1 MGFVPRLV
9 TDAGAAPVPLD
20 GAEEAQARPAAPP
33 ATVDASLLAEVLRV
47 ALDQRRSGDADDG
60 ELEFRLELKADAA
73 HEAVL
78 LLRVL
83 VVLEGLLALLLL
95 RSILL

>member
-1 MGFVPRLV
+1 MTR
-9 TDAGAAPVPLD
+9 TEPLPQ
-20 GAEEAQARPAAPP
+20 EEAAPP
-33 ATVDASLLAEVLRV
+33 RPSIDTEVLAEVLRV
-47 ALDQRRSGDADDG
+47 ALERRSEEDKGDE
-60 ELEFRLELKADAA
+60 ELAFRLELKADAA

-83 VVLEGLLALLLL
+83 VVLEFLLGLLLL

>member
-1 MGFVPRLV
+1 M
-9 TDAGAAPVPLD
+9 D
-20 GAEEAQARPAAPP
+20 PA
-33 ATVDASLLAEVLRV
+33 VLAEVLRV
-47 ALDQRRSGDADDG
+47 ALEQRRQDAEDDS
-60 ELEFRLELKADAA
+60 ELAFRLELKADAA

-83 VVLEGLLALLLL
+83 VVLEGLLGLLLL

>member
-1 MGFVPRLV
+1 V
-9 TDAGAAPVPLD
+9 TDTDPM
-20 GAEEAQARPAAPP
+20 PP
-33 ATVDASLLAEVLRV
+33 APDQPPPAPGSVDPAVLAEVLRV
-47 ALDQRRSGDADDG
+47 ALEQRRQDTEDDA
-60 ELEFRLELKADAA
+60 ELAFRLELKADAA

-83 VVLEGLLALLLL
+83 VVLEGLLGLLLL